1 MSQQINLYNP
11 AFERKKKLFGAA
23 AMAQALALLV
33 AGLALLTWYGNRNL
47 AELKREADA
56 GARQLDAKQKQL
68 ESTRAEF
75 APRKK
80 SAELE
85 AELAEAKAQ
94 LASLHRIAAVL
105 ERGELGNTEGYSEYL
120 RALAR
125 QRVDGVWLT
134 GLAIGG
140 AGSDVSVRGRA
151 LDASLIPGYLAQLT
165 REKVLQGK
173 AFGSMQITQAQPVQV
188 AGKDGK
194 PSAAAAP
201 YVEFSLAARPE
212 GAAQ

>member
-1 MSQQINLYNP
+1 VSQQINLYNP
-11 AFERKKKLFGAA
+11 AFEHRKKLFGAA
-23 AMAQALALLV
+23 AMAQALALLLV
-33 AGLALLTWYGNRNL
+33 GLALLTWYGNHNIG
-47 AELKREADA
+47 ELKREAGA
-56 GARQLDAKQKQL
+56 GERLLGAKQKQL
-68 ESTRAEF
+68 DATRIEF

-80 SAELE
+80 SPELE
-85 AELAEAKAQ
+85 AGLVEAKAQ

-134 GLAIGG
+134 GLAIGA
-140 AGSDVSVRGRA
+140 AGSEVNVRGRA

-165 REKVLQGK
+165 REPVLQGK
-173 AFGSMQITQAQPVQV
+173 AFGSMQITRAQPLQA

-194 PSAAAAP
+194 PSATAP
-201 YVEFSLAARPE
+201 SYVEFTLAARPE
-212 GAAQ
+212 GTAQ